1 MTQLHPPLSAQQV
14 WHEVVAEIA
23 DKAKV
28 ALPDTNGRLDKAVQ
42 LVLNGHVTLDPDG
55 TAHVTSQH
63 DGTVYTVRSGHCEC
77 PDFSSAPEGYCKH
90 RLASALAKKA
100 TELTTQRLQTLD
112 APSPVSPPETSRS
125 PASRAP
131 QGATPSAQRITE
143 AIAQAEQA
151 CQAAVEVTP
160 LAYRPFLMFLP
171 RNKKVGG
178 TKASPLYAAIRE
190 PYLGVDGRI
199 KMASDEHREKGLTLV
214 IQTTFDVEPHSG
226 QLVCRATVTSTLLG
240 SATAHARVFL
250 NGAGVDESNPL
261 ENAETSA
268 VGRALGFLGYGLYG
282 TGIASAEEV
291 LQAQTVR
298 QDPRDD
304 PPAPD
309 TRAADTP
316 RIVGKPPTARQLRLL
331 EELLRETG
339 VLEEAIAT
347 RVAAIPTSR
356 AASALIDQLRH
367 ARQQPPA

>member
-1 MTQLHPPLSAQQV
+1 
-14 WHEVVAEIA
+14 
-23 DKAKV
+23 
-28 ALPDTNGRLDKAVQ
+28 
-42 LVLNGHVTLDPDG
+42 
-55 TAHVTSQH
+55 
-63 DGTVYTVRSGHCEC
+63 
-77 PDFSSAPEGYCKH
+77 
-90 RLASALAKKA
+90 LAKKA
-100 TELTTQRLQTLD
+100 TELATQRLQALD
-112 APSPVSPPETSRS
+112 APPSVSPPETSHS
-125 PASRAP
+125 PASRAH
-131 QGATPSAQRITE
+131 QGATPSAQRIAE
-143 AIAQAEQA
+143 AVAQAEQA

-160 LAYRPFLMFLP
+160 PAYRQFLMFLP

-190 PYLGVDGRI
+190 PYLGVDGRV
-199 KMASDEHREKGLTLV
+199 KMASDEHRDKGVTLV

-268 VGRALGFLGYGLYG
+268 IGRALGFLGYGLYG

-291 LQAQTVR
+291 LQAQAVR
-298 QDPRDD
+298 QGTRDD
-304 PPAPD
+304 TSAPD

-316 RIVGKPPTARQLRLL
+316 HIVGKPPTARQLRLL
-331 EELLRETG
+331 EDLLRETG

-347 RVAAIPTSR
+347 RVAAITTSR